1 MWEAFQNSFVVNL
14 LMFPVFPWWGHA
26 VLPEINFSSRL
37 YEIVNLNMLINNLKF
52 TCTPLSPVLS
62 VPRHC
67 SLCPCPLFS
76 LSPVPL
82 STVKRA
88 WWHRLYCGNKTT
100 SSCPLDTAQP
110 TSLRTCLSS
119 VLIQL
124 HFQHGTT
131 WLSSY
136 FLLSCQRHHNNTVP
150 RRLVSP
156 PSPQPVLLTNCS
168 HQKVS
173 TVWESQCID
182 ETMLNMECSCT

>member
-1 MWEAFQNSFVVNL
+1 MVRPCCLSWNKFQLKNLWNRQFEYVNPQ
-14 LMFPVFPWWGHA
+14 F
-26 VLPEINFSSRL
+26 EIYMHTLS
-37 YEIVNLNMLINNLKF
+37 
-52 TCTPLSPVLS
+52 LSPC
-62 VPRHC
+62 RC
-67 SLCPCPLFS
+67 SPCPLFS
-76 LSPVPL
+76 MSLVPL

-136 FLLSCQRHHNNTVP
+136 FLFSCQRHHNNTVP
-150 RRLVSP
+150 RLLVSP
-156 PSPQPVLLTNCS
+156 PSSQPVLLTNCS

-182 ETMLNMECSCT
+182 ETVLNIECSCT